1 MYNTRRPTSCSP
13 ILFYISI
20 FCLYFCFLY
29 YLSTYLPT
37 NVPTYLPTVQQ
48 QTVATLGI
56 VELFIFLLHKYYENL
71 NIAREQIFA
80 DVHFTLFYTA
90 LFNAFQSVSV
100 AIVVSRV
107 SNRLWVKTES
117 LELDHYVEIR
127 EEFERVSHQLYPGD
141 HDETT
146 RPGLYQQLRN
156 MGVSLLFPRLRGRYL
171 ELLVQVRFHQL
182 RLHFL
187 EGNNLPLTLKVSDY
201 LKRSEESVLIK
212 LVHVS
217 TFAWLF
223 LTAGLNLIYFL
234 MGMVAFATESAEMVG
249 TSLTY
254 IFFCSLVLF
263 ILISLLVYNKM
274 TSIFRIIM

>member
-1 MYNTRRPTSCSP
+1 
-13 ILFYISI
+13 
-20 FCLYFCFLY
+20 
-29 YLSTYLPT
+29 
-37 NVPTYLPTVQQ
+37 
-48 QTVATLGI
+48 
-56 VELFIFLLHKYYENL
+56 LHKYYADL
-71 NIAREQIFA
+71 NVARELVFA
-80 DVHFTLFYTA
+80 DVHFTLFFTA

-100 AIVVSRV
+100 AMVATRV
-107 SNRLWVKTES
+107 SNRLWVKTEN

-127 EEFERVSHQLYPGD
+127 EEFDRVSHQLYPYDD

-146 RPGLYQQLRN
+146 RPGVYQQLRN
-156 MGVSLLFPRLRGRYL
+156 MGVSLMYPRLRGRYS

-217 TFAWLF
+217 TAAWLF
-223 LTAGLNLIYFL
+223 LTAGMNLIYFL
-234 MGMVAFATESAEMVG
+234 MGMVAFATDSGEIIG
-249 TSLTY
+249 TTMTY

-274 TSIFRIIM
+274 TRIFRIIMYVS